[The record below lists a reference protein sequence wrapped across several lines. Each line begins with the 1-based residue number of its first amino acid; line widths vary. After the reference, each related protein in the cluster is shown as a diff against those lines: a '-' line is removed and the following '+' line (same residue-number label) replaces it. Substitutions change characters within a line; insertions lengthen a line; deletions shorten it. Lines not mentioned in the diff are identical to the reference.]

1 MALEEEGIVVE
12 VRDDRAVVAVTGG
25 SACDKCPSASLCKGD
40 GEQKTLTAVNPF
52 NAKAGDRVRVVMHS
66 QMYLKGT
73 MLVYGIPMVLFIGGA
88 MLGKFMADHYF
99 PDWNADLTAAGV
111 GTLLLVLSFGAAKVW
126 SRKVEGNEAYLPV
139 IEKIL

>member
-12 VRDDRAVVAVTGG
+12 TRDDRAVVAVTGA
-25 SACDKCPSASLCKGD
+25 SACDKCPSASVCKGD
-40 GEQKTLTAVNPF
+40 GDQKTLTAINPY

-73 MLVYGIPMVLFIGGA
+73 ILVYGIPMVLFIGGA
-88 MLGKFMADHYF
+88 VLGKFMADRYF
-99 PDWNADLTAAGV
+99 QAWNADLTAAGV
-111 GTLLLVLSFGAAKVW
+111 GTFFLVLSFGAAKLW